1 MFVAATVALV
11 AVMTGCTSG
20 GDSSPPNSFTT
31 VPSVQSTV
39 TSTTLT
45 TTSTT
50 RPPTTTT
57 ASTTTVP
64 EPPQLE
70 LLSDTPP
77 WGLTSIEMP
86 DTEEDVIAVI
96 AALPDEIDG
105 RRRPGVGDADLID
118 RPPPLGVSY
127 GGAGHILVVN
137 ANPAED
143 LQLAFG
149 YPNQTPAEIVIEMA
163 SFNRSLGTIEM
174 SALDLDG
181 DLVWIAA
188 NAVWEQLNVP
198 PEQQETFYTMTW
210 AQPGGSWAFFI
221 EADSAAGRT
230 ELVHAFITAAGG

>member
-1 MFVAATVALV
+1 MARRMLVAAAVAV
-11 AVMTGCTSG
+11 AAVMTGCMSG
-20 GDSSPPNSFTT
+20 DP
-31 VPSVQSTV
+31 V
-39 TSTTLT
+39 
-45 TTSTT
+45 
-50 RPPTTTT
+50 
-57 ASTTTVP
+57 
-64 EPPQLE
+64 
-70 LLSDTPP
+70 LSDSPP

-105 RRRPGVGDADLID
+105 RRRPDVGDADLTD

-143 LQLAFG
+143 LQSTFG
-149 YPNQTPAEIVIEMA
+149 SPNQTPAEIVIEMA

-188 NAVWEQLNVP
+188 NAVREELDVP
-198 PEQQETFYTMTW
+198 PEQQETDYTMIW
-210 AQPGGSWAFFI
+210 AKPGGSWAFWI
-221 EADSAAGRT
+221 QADSAAGRIQ
-230 ELVHAFITAAGG
+230 LVDAFITAAGG